1 MALNDVP
8 QNFIMNKDKSKMLVS
23 MDNTIDDE
31 FININVK
38 ELSYADVARLAK
50 CKTPAQSHKMMESI
64 KVTTKKVNK
73 PLRVEEELLEDSI
86 INERFKLDI
95 HYKKHKEFKKNEK
108 KKRKN

>member
-1 MALNDVP
+1 MD
-8 QNFIMNKDKSKMLVS
+8 KDKSKMLVS

-50 CKTPAQSHKMMESI
+50 CKSPAQSHKMMESI
-64 KVTTKKVNK
+64 KVTKKIK
-73 PLRVEEELLEDSI
+73 PARVEEEVLEDSI
-86 INERFKLDI
+86 HERFKLDV

-108 KKRKN
+108 KKRKH